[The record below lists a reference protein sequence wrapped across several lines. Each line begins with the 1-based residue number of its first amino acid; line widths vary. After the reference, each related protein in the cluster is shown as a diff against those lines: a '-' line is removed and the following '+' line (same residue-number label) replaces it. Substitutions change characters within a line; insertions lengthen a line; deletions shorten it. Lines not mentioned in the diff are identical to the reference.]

1 MFKDDINAD
10 KFNKLEW
17 WVFTEKKMVFHFS
30 NLEAL

>member
-17 WVFTEKKMVFHFS
+17 WVFTEKKNGFS
-30 NLEAL
+30 FF